1 MAKFIAVQDTRSGT
15 RYINMESISEISV
28 FFRKVDDADGK
39 RKRHEKFYDIY
50 LNALN
55 TSGERINIVAKSI
68 SNANKIDRV
77 TDIGGVSSLFLPV
90 ADGHVIHYMT
100 YSYEGLSEEDKT
112 PISRYYGYQSA
123 ALLGWVID
131 PANPD
136 EPTPATAFKEALF
149 DDEDIYKGRE
159 YWVIEHPDGRVTHPC
174 GEEVSSVAEWVAA
187 IIETLK
193 ITDEHYTN
201 IGSELPTVKP
211 TAVNVPKTKSA
222 ASASSSTKPSQ
233 GKTDDMFKPR

>member
-1 MAKFIAVQDTRSGT
+1 MAKFIEVQDTRSGT

-28 FFRKVDDADGK
+28 FFRKVDEADGK
-39 RKRHEKFYDIY
+39 RKRHEKCYDIY

-68 SNANKIDRV
+68 KNATKVGSV
-77 TDIGGVSSLFLPV
+77 TDIGGVSPLLLPV

-112 PISRYYGYQSA
+112 PIDGYYGYQST
-123 ALLGWVID
+123 ALLGWIID

-159 YWVIEHPDGRVTHPC
+159 YWVIEHPDGRVTHRD
-174 GEEVSSVAEWVAA
+174 GEEVSSVAEWVA
-187 IIETLK
+187 ELMKDLK
-193 ITDEHYTN
+193 ITDEPVSYTHLT
-201 IGSELPTVKP
+201 LPTKRIV
-211 TAVNVPKTKSA
+211 
-222 ASASSSTKPSQ
+222 
-233 GKTDDMFKPR
+233 